1 MAGAVRLEPVDER
14 NLEPLLSVAA
24 AEAEPED
31 VMPPVDAPAG
41 WSLARRD
48 AFREFHR
55 ASFGGLDGPTRT
67 RMYAILAGGEVVGMV
82 RMARCDEPGTVETG
96 MWLGR
101 SARGQGLGA
110 AALREL
116 LNAAAAAGMHTVV
129 AQTTTDNAG
138 ALSVLRKCG
147 AKLRKENGKVRAE
160 ICLDSALPT
169 V

>member
-67 RMYAILAGGEVVGMV
+67 RMYAILAGGEVVGLV
-82 RMARCDEPGTVETG
+82 RMTRCDEPGTVETG

-110 AALREL
+110 VALREL
-116 LNAAAAAGMHTVV
+116 LNAAAAVGMHTVV
-129 AQTTTDNAG
+129 AQTTGDNAG

-147 AKLRKENGKVRAE
+147 AKLRNDDGKVRAE